1 MNEKLKKGDKIWV
14 VCDNNPKLTPSNTL
28 AVFKTKRNAL
38 EFVGKYV
45 CEINKSTYTGY
56 IQIIEMSI
64 GIFEEN
70 KKFLGMELMINGK

>member
-14 VCDNNPKLTPSNTL
+14 VCDNNPKLTPINTL

-38 EFVGKYV
+38 EFVGQYV
-45 CEINKSTYTGY
+45 CELNKSTYTGY

-64 GIFEEN
+64 GIYEEN
-70 KKFLGMELMINGK
+70 KKIVGLETDYGA